1 MDVQENGL
9 DTCVQRSDEA
19 ARTGFDAT
27 RALENQHVLQTY
39 KRAPVVFTR
48 GEGVYLFDEEGRRYL
63 DLISGVG
70 VASLG
75 HANPAL
81 AAALADQARTL
92 VHTSNLYYHT
102 LQGQVASRLASLS
115 GLQRTF
121 FCNSGTEAMEG
132 CLKFARRYWHT
143 AGEQARTGLVALE
156 HAFHGRTMGSLS
168 VTWDEHYRTPFEPL
182 LKDVAW
188 ISADNPAALDAAVTD
203 RTTAIVIEAVQGEG
217 GVRLLTRAFANAVR
231 AAQQRTG
238 ALLIADEV
246 QCGLGRTGAAFGY
259 QRLGLEPDLV
269 AVGKALGGGMPVGAV
284 LLSERIAAAVSA
296 GDHGSTYG
304 GNLLACRAAL
314 VFLDA
319 LTAGG
324 LQAHVQDAG
333 AAFASGLAGLGAKHP
348 VIREIRGAG
357 LMWGIDLHVD
367 ATPFVEAALRRGV
380 LINRTA
386 GTVLRMLP
394 PYIITTA
401 QIEEALSQLDA
412 VLTEG
417 VQERAA

>member
-1 MDVQENGL
+1 MDVQ
-9 DTCVQRSDEA
+9 T
-19 ARTGFDAT
+19 
-27 RALENQHVLQTY
+27 LESRHVLQTY

-48 GEGVYLFDEEGRRYL
+48 GEGVHLFDESGKAYL

-75 HANPAL
+75 HANPEL

-92 VHTSNLYYHT
+92 VHTSNLYYHG

-115 GLQRTF
+115 GLPRAF

-143 AGEQARTGLVALE
+143 AGDTKRTGLVALE

-168 VTWDEHYRTPFEPL
+168 VTWEEHYRAPFAPL
-182 LKDVAW
+182 LQDVVW
-188 ISADNPAALDAAVTD
+188 VSADNPDALAQAVSGS
-203 RTTAIVIEAVQGEG
+203 TTAMVIEAIQGEG
-217 GVRLLTRAFANAVR
+217 GIRPLSPAFAAAVR
-231 AAQQRTG
+231 DAQQRTG

-246 QCGLGRTGAAFGY
+246 QCGLGRTGHAFGY
-259 QRLGLEPDLV
+259 QRLGLEPDLA
-269 AVGKALGGGMPVGAV
+269 AVGKALGAGVPVGAV
-284 LLSERIAAAVSA
+284 LLSERMAGAVAA

-314 VFLDA
+314 VFLEA
-319 LTAGG
+319 LTSGG
-324 LQAHVQDAG
+324 LQEHVQQVGAQFAAG
-333 AAFASGLAGLGAKHP
+333 LCELAGRHA

-367 ATPFVEAALRRGV
+367 ASPFVQAALRRGV

-386 GTVLRMLP
+386 DTVIRLLP
-394 PYIITTA
+394 PYVITA
-401 QIEEALSQLDA
+401 AEVGEALAQLDA
-412 VLTEG
+412 ILAEG

>member
-1 MDVQENGL
+1 MDVPTIE
-9 DTCVQRSDEA
+9 R
-19 ARTGFDAT
+19 R
-27 RALENQHVLQTY
+27 HVLQTY

-48 GEGVYLFDEEGRRYL
+48 GEGVCLFDEDGKRYL

-81 AAALADQARTL
+81 AAALADQAQTL
-92 VHTSNLYYHT
+92 VHTSNLYYHG

-115 GLQRTF
+115 GLPRTF

-143 AGEQARTGLVALE
+143 AADATRTGLVALE

-168 VTWDEHYRTPFEPL
+168 VTWDEHYRAPFEPL
-182 LKDVAW
+182 LQDVAW
-188 ISADNPAALDAAVTD
+188 VPADNPAALAEAVSD

-217 GVRLLTRAFANAVR
+217 GVRPLSPAFAAAVR
-231 AAQQRTG
+231 DAQRRTG
-238 ALLIADEV
+238 VLLIADEV
-246 QCGLGRTGAAFGY
+246 QCGLGRTGHAFGY

-269 AVGKALGGGMPVGAV
+269 AVGKALGAGMPVGAV

-324 LQAHVQDAG
+324 LQEHVRTVGAQFGAG
-333 AAFASGLAGLGAKHP
+333 LCELAGRHA

-367 ATPFVEAALRRGV
+367 AARFVEAALRRGV
-380 LINRTA
+380 LINRTST
-386 GTVLRMLP
+386 TVIRLLP
-394 PYIITTA
+394 PFVITA
-401 QIEEALSQLDA
+401 AEVAESLSQLDA
-412 VLTEG
+412 ILAEG
-417 VQERAA
+417 VQEHAA